1 MPAGVAALMN
11 SRSPLV
17 NKSIEHTYG
26 IKNLPSDEIGKVV
39 SNQWMME
46 AALAN

>member
-1 MPAGVAALMN
+1 MN